1 MSPSVGEAGL
11 GSVDAVKRSV
21 LTVAQRMN
29 RLGLTS
35 GSAGNVSAR
44 AANGEIVVTPT
55 AMPYPEMQTDDLVV
69 CDLEGHVI
77 TGERDP
83 TTELPLHLACLRRHS
98 DIHAVVHTH
107 AVHASMF
114 AVNREP
120 IPCVVEEFEYA
131 VGGDVLVCDYHRTGS
146 EALGEAVAALLGDRA
161 AALIANH
168 GLVVVGRDAEDA
180 LALTELVER
189 AARIVQGARA
199 MGEPKPLPEDA
210 RRAFA
215 DDYLSRRRG
224 GARASRS

>member
-1 MSPSVGEAGL
+1 MSEEEGASVVGPVE
-11 GSVDAVKRSV
+11 DVKRSV
-21 LTVAQRMN
+21 LAVVQRMD

-44 AANGEIVVTPT
+44 ADGGEIVVTPT
-55 AMPYPEMQTDDLVV
+55 AMPYPEMETKDLVV
-69 CDLEGHVI
+69 CDADGRVI
-77 TGERDP
+77 GGKRAP
-83 TTELPLHLACLRRHS
+83 TTELALHLACLGRHP

-146 EALGEAVAALLGDRA
+146 DSLGDAVADLLGDRA

-189 AARIVQGARA
+189 AAQIVQGARA
-199 MGEPKPLPEDA
+199 MGEPKPLPGDV

-215 DDYLSRRRG
+215 VEYLTRRG
-224 GARASRS
+224 GGERASRI